1 MSVSASECVRVYD
14 TGYCWQCVDGGT
26 NNDSTLARTSS
37 IFEVALHNM
46 SIRGG
51 VEQGWSRPISVLKPL
66 RGVPPQPDVRRP
78 FLDGCGGTRCA
89 STQSEQSRCPA
100 GGRGGGGGG
109 EGGSRVPCVYYF
121 CHEDSR
127 EMEAWITAVGYT

>member
-1 MSVSASECVRVYD
+1 MSASECVRVYD
-14 TGYCWQCVDGGT
+14 AGYCWQCVDGGT

-37 IFEVALHNM
+37 IFEEALHNM
-46 SIRGG
+46 SMHGG
-51 VEQGWSRPISVLKPL
+51 AEQGWSRPISVLKPL
-66 RGVPPQPDVRRP
+66 RGVPPHTDVRRP

-121 CHEDSR
+121 CHDDSR
-127 EMEAWITAVGYT
+127 EMETWITAVGYT